1 MAEKADTGMAALKP
15 GAVIG
20 ILGGGQL
27 GRMLAMAA
35 ARLGY
40 RTVILDP
47 DPHAPAAQCA
57 NSHICAGYGD
67 EAALDALARQC
78 DVITYEFENIP
89 VSTAALLS
97 QKRPL
102 FPPVEALE
110 NSQDRLA
117 EKQFLNRAGIETAPF
132 FDITDREA
140 LASALAQAGGRGILK
155 TRRMGYDGKG
165 QARIDS
171 AADADA
177 AWQELAGHALI
188 LEGFVEF
195 AMEISVIAARGRD
208 GSFCAYDPP
217 RNVHRG
223 GILRS
228 STVPSGLNGD
238 VLAEAVSITRAITE
252 ALGYVGVIGVEFF
265 VMGDGRLLVNEIAPR
280 VHNSGHWTEA
290 ACAVSQFEQHV
301 RAICGLPL
309 GGTARHSDCV
319 MENLIGEDVEKVP
332 AILGE
337 PDCVLNLYGKAEV
350 RAGRKM
356 GHVTRLVD
364 TAGAKAGATRPPNR
378 RASVDKAG

>member
-1 MAEKADTGMAALKP
+1 MAEASGRDMAGLRP

-47 DPHAPAAQCA
+47 DPQAPAAQCA
-57 NSHICAGYGD
+57 SSHIRADYD
-67 EAALDALARQC
+67 EEAALDELARQC

-89 VSTAALLS
+89 VATAALLS
-97 QKRPL
+97 EKRPV
-102 FPPVEALE
+102 FPPVAALE

-117 EKQFLNRAGIETAPF
+117 EKQFLNRTGIATAPF
-132 FDITDREA
+132 FDVADRNDLADA
-140 LASALAQAGGRGILK
+140 LGQTGGRGILK

-165 QARIDS
+165 QARIES
-171 AADADA
+171 AGDAEA
-177 AWQELAGHALI
+177 AWRELGGQALI
-188 LEGFVEF
+188 LEGFVDF

-208 GSFCAYDPP
+208 GAFCAYDPP
-217 RNVHRG
+217 RNIHRG

-228 STVPSGLNGD
+228 STVPSGLNGA
-238 VLAEAVSITRAITE
+238 VLAEAVSLARRITD

-265 VMGDGRLLVNEIAPR
+265 VMGGGSLMVNEIAPR

-309 GGTARHSDCV
+309 GATMRHSDCV
-319 MENLIGEDVEKVP
+319 MENLIGDDVEKVP
-332 AILGE
+332 EILGE
-337 PDCVLNLYGKAEV
+337 TDCVLNLYGKAEV
-350 RAGRKM
+350 RQGRKM
-356 GHVTRLVD
+356 GHVTRLKP
-364 TAGAKAGATRPPNR
+364 KAG
-378 RASVDKAG
+378 S

>member
-1 MAEKADTGMAALKP
+1 MAEKSGPKKAALAP

-57 NSHICAGYGD
+57 SSHICAGYED
-67 EAALDALARQC
+67 KATLEQFARQC

-89 VSTAALLS
+89 VATAALLS
-97 QKRPL
+97 QEKPV
-102 FPPVEALE
+102 FPPVAALE

-117 EKQFLNRAGIETAPF
+117 EKEFLNRVGVATAPF

-140 LASALAQAGGRGILK
+140 LASALAQTGGRGILK

-171 AADADA
+171 VEEADA
-177 AWQELAGHALI
+177 AWRELAGHPLI
-188 LEGFVEF
+188 LEGFVDF
-195 AMEISVIAARGRD
+195 ALEISVIAARGRD
-208 GSFCAYDPP
+208 GAFSAYDPP

-223 GILRS
+223 GILRT
-228 STVPSGLNGD
+228 STVPSGLGGD
-238 VLAEAVSITRAITE
+238 VLAEAVSIARRVTE

-309 GGTARHSDCV
+309 GGTARHGDCV
-319 MENLIGEDVEKVP
+319 MENLIGEDVGKVP
-332 AILGE
+332 AILAE
-337 PDCVLNLYGKAEV
+337 ADCILHLYGKAEV
-350 RAGRKM
+350 RQGRKM
-356 GHVTRLVD
+356 GHVTRLMPKP
-364 TAGAKAGATRPPNR
+364 GG
-378 RASVDKAG
+378 

>member
-1 MAEKADTGMAALKP
+1 MAEKAVPDMAALKP
-15 GAVIG
+15 GAAIG

-47 DPHAPAAQCA
+47 DPHAPAAQCG
-57 NSHICAGYGD
+57 NNQIRAGFGD
-67 EAALDALARQC
+67 EAALDEFAREC

-97 QKRPL
+97 QKRPV
-102 FPPVEALE
+102 FPPVVALE

-117 EKQFLNRAGIETAPF
+117 EKEFLNRAGIETAPF
-132 FDITDREA
+132 FDIADRETLSLA
-140 LASALAQAGGRGILK
+140 LAKAGGRGILK

-171 AADADA
+171 TAEADA
-177 AWQELAGHALI
+177 AWRELGGRPLI
-188 LEGFVEF
+188 LEGFVDF
-195 AMEISVIAARGRD
+195 AVEISVIAARGRD
-208 GSFCAYDPP
+208 GAFTAYDPP

-223 GILRS
+223 GILRT
-228 STVPSGLNGD
+228 STVPSGLDGD
-238 VLAEAVSITRAITE
+238 VLAEAVSIARKITE

-309 GGTARHSDCV
+309 GGTARHSDCL
-319 MENLIGEDVEKVP
+319 MKNLIGEDVDNVP

-337 PDCVLNLYGKAEV
+337 ADCVLNLYGKAEV

-356 GHVTRLVD
+356 GHVTRL
-364 TAGAKAGATRPPNR
+364 APKQGA
-378 RASVDKAG
+378 

>member
-1 MAEKADTGMAALKP
+1 MAETASSDMAALRP
-15 GAVIG
+15 GATIG

-40 RTVILDP
+40 RTLILDP

-67 EAALDALARQC
+67 EAALDALSRQC

-97 QKRPL
+97 QEKPV
-102 FPPVEALE
+102 FPPVAALE

-117 EKQFLNRAGIETAPF
+117 EKEFLNRAGIGTAPF
-132 FDITDREA
+132 FDIANREM
-140 LASALAQAGGRGILK
+140 LVSALAQTGGRGILK

-171 AADADA
+171 AQDADA
-177 AWQELAGHALI
+177 AWRELGGRLLI

-195 AMEISVIAARGRD
+195 TMEISVIAARGRD
-208 GSFCAYDPP
+208 GAFCAYDPP

-223 GILRS
+223 GILRT
-228 STVPSGLNGD
+228 STVPSGLDGD
-238 VLAEAVSITRAITE
+238 VLAQAVSIARAITE
-252 ALGYVGVIGVEFF
+252 ALGHVGVIGVEFF

-332 AILGE
+332 EILGE
-337 PDCVLNLYGKAEV
+337 ADCVLHLYGKAEV

-356 GHVTRLVD
+356 GHVTRLMPKPD
-364 TAGAKAGATRPPNR
+364 A
-378 RASVDKAG
+378 